1 MYVSVTGLKPKGLT
15 GWIRFWKLTIP
26 ASKDAQKADG
36 ILSLC
41 VQFKSWIS
49 THINCVEIKKTH
61 DELLDIS
68 SSFKSN
74 EKFF

>member
-1 MYVSVTGLKPKGLT
+1 MYVSVTGLKPKGLI

-36 ILSLC
+36 ISALC
-41 VQFKSWIS
+41 VQFTSWIS
-49 THINCVEIKKTH
+49 THINCVEIKKTY